1 MVETDPDTVPAPDGF
16 HMATLQTVPGLPSAG
31 RERKVRT
38 MYVCVCVCACVRVC
52 VCVRMCV
59 CVCAWYEV

>member
-31 RERKVRT
+31 RELKVRT
-38 MYVCVCVCACVRVC
+38 MYVCVCVCVRVC
-52 VCVRMCV
+52 VCVCVCTYV
-59 CVCAWYEV
+59 CVCLGMV